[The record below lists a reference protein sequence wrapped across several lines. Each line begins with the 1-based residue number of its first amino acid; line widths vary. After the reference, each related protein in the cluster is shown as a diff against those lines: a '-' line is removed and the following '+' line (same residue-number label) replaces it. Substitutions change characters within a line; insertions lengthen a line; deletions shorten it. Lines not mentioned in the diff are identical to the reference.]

1 MNAEI
6 HSQAADW
13 LVEFQT
19 GEADAAARER
29 FAGWLRASPEH
40 VRAYIELAALWE
52 DASLYDS
59 SRAIDV
65 DALIAAAHSEANVV
79 SLASPNRKIAAASG
93 RSSSRTRTAFK
104 IAVAAAIVL
113 VVIGGLL
120 IMPGSVQYATGIGEQ
135 RTVSLSDG
143 SSVELDAVSR
153 IRVQFSAH
161 VRRVDLLEG
170 QALFRVAK
178 NAARPFV
185 VVSGGTRVRDVGTQ
199 FDVNRNLSG
208 TIVTVIEG
216 RVSVAYSSRSTGAP
230 SPIPLSLRPI
240 EVGAGER
247 IVVAPHMVPRP
258 EPANVMAATAWTR
271 NELIFQSMAL
281 RQVAAEFNRLN
292 ARQLV
297 IEGSQLQDFHVSGV
311 FPALDPASLPRF
323 LRFLRAQPGI
333 EVIEADDRIIVT
345 EK

>member
-13 LVEFQT
+13 VVEFQT
-19 GEADAAARER
+19 GEADAAMRER
-29 FAGWLRASPEH
+29 FASWLRSSPEH
-40 VRAYIELAALWE
+40 VRAYIELVTLWE
-52 DASLYDS
+52 DASLYDR

-65 DALIAAAHSEANVV
+65 DALIAAAHSEPNVV
-79 SLASPNRKIAAASG
+79 SLASPRSVGPAPG

-104 IAVAAAIVL
+104 IAVAAAVVL
-113 VVIGGLL
+113 LVIGGLL
-120 IMPGSVQYATGIGEQ
+120 IMPRPVQYATGIGEQ
-135 RTVSLSDG
+135 RTVSLADG

-153 IRVQFSAH
+153 IRVDFSAH
-161 VRRVDLLEG
+161 ERRVDLLEG

-216 RVSVAYSSRSTGAP
+216 LVSVAYSSQATAAP

-240 EVGAGER
+240 EVGAGEQ
-247 IVVAPHMVPRP
+247 IVVAPHMTPRP
-258 EPANVMAATAWTR
+258 EPANIMTATAWTR
-271 NELIFQSMAL
+271 NELIFQSTAL
-281 RQVAAEFNRLN
+281 PQVAAEFNRLN

-297 IEGSQLQDFHVSGV
+297 IEGSQLQGFHVSGV

-323 LRFLRAQPGI
+323 LQFLRAQPGI
-333 EVIEADDRIIVT
+333 KVIEADDRIIVT

>member
-13 LVEFQT
+13 VVEFQT
-19 GEADAAARER
+19 GEADAAMRER
-29 FAGWLRASPEH
+29 FASWLRSSPEH
-40 VRAYIELAALWE
+40 VRAYIELVTLWE
-52 DASLYDS
+52 DASLYDR

-65 DALIAAAHSEANVV
+65 DALIAAAHSEPNIV
-79 SLASPNRKIAAASG
+79 SLASPRSVGPAPG

-104 IAVAAAIVL
+104 IAVAAAVVL
-113 VVIGGLL
+113 LVIGGLL
-120 IMPGSVQYATGIGEQ
+120 IMPRPVQYATGIGEQ
-135 RTVSLSDG
+135 RTVSLADG

-153 IRVQFSAH
+153 IRVDFSDH
-161 VRRVDLLEG
+161 ERRVDLLEG

-216 RVSVAYSSRSTGAP
+216 LVSVAYSSQATAAP

-240 EVGAGER
+240 EVGAGEQ
-247 IVVAPHMVPRP
+247 IVVAPHMTPRP
-258 EPANVMAATAWTR
+258 EPANIMTATAWTR
-271 NELIFQSMAL
+271 NELIFQSTAL
-281 RQVAAEFNRLN
+281 PQVAAAFNRLN

-297 IEGSQLQDFHVSGV
+297 IEGSQLQGFHVSGV

-323 LRFLRAQPGI
+323 LQFLRAQPGI
-333 EVIEADDRIIVT
+333 KVIEADDRIIVT